1 MRRLAI
7 VQGEDAIPTPFLV
20 ALVLW
25 FAIIFAGLGL
35 LTAKKKATVVAI
47 FVVWALLS
55 FFGAIP
61 LIEEMNRPLVPSSIS
76 DSRCCR

>member
-35 LTAKKKATVVAI
+35 LTAKNATVVAI